1 MCDTKKENLTMGQ
14 FIERCNEK
22 HKTDKENH
30 YKALAMVFGRTD
42 YWVDAKIESK
52 LAVYITY
59 IIQLNC
65 VGNDIARSAI
75 EYISPSALSITGG
88 KPDVFYK
95 IEPLTDNK
103 FEIRFCRK
111 EIDGTTD
118 FLFQELIKDLCEQAN
133 VNYSDLFDSSDINEE
148 DESVYLADNVE
159 E

>member
-1 MCDTKKENLTMGQ
+1 MCDGEKKNLTMGE

-22 HKTDKENH
+22 REATKENH
-30 YKALAMVFGRTD
+30 YKTLAMVFGRSD

-59 IIQLNC
+59 IVQLNC
-65 VGNDIARSAI
+65 VGNDMARSAI

-118 FLFQELIKDLCEQAN
+118 FLFQELIKDLCKQAN